1 MALSRKEMHRRGYKD
16 DDIELASK
24 VSSNEHR
31 LGFAPDG
38 GPPRSVGQILGKHGT
53 RRRKTDPVDL
63 TPRQLRKH
71 GRLGAAA
78 LLADQEALTGS
89 DAVRQLEI
97 RMTANK
103 LKELAEQPEKPE
115 FDFFKGNWSV
125 AEEYHDTIRDR
136 IHALPLTPAK
146 RAMAIMVMAEI
157 IRWLPWEG
165 SACTKTAAEI
175 QDLLK
180 IRQADV
186 SCAIK
191 TLEQIGAVHRVTKG
205 RTKLIYVNP
214 EGAYRGNVNKHVEA
228 VDRYKAEVFDLQA
241 EREKRP

>member
-1 MALSRKEMHRRGYKD
+1 MALSRKELYRRGYKD

-38 GPPRSVGQILGKHGT
+38 GPPRSVGQILGKHGA

-78 LLADQEALTGS
+78 LLADQEALTES
-89 DAVRQLEI
+89 DAVRRLEI

-103 LKELAEQPEKPE
+103 LKELAEQPEKLE

-125 AEEYHDTIRDR
+125 ADQYYDVIRDR
-136 IHALPLTPAK
+136 IQALPMSASRRLAAIAVLT
-146 RAMAIMVMAEI
+146 EI

-165 SACTKTAAEI
+165 AACTKTAAEI

-180 IRQADV
+180 VQQADV
-186 SCAIK
+186 SRAIK
-191 TLEQIGAVHRVTKG
+191 TLEEVGAVRRVVKG
-205 RTKLIYVNP
+205 RTKIIYVNP

>member
-1 MALSRKEMHRRGYKD
+1 MALSRKELFRRGYKEQ
-16 DDIELASK
+16 DIELASK
-24 VSSNEHR
+24 VSSHEHR
-31 LGFAPDG
+31 IGFAPDG
-38 GPPRSVGQILGKHGT
+38 GPPGSVGQILGKHGT

-78 LLADQEALTGS
+78 LLADQEALTEP
-89 DAVRQLEI
+89 DVVRQLEI

-103 LKELAEQPEKPE
+103 LKELAKKPEKLE

-186 SCAIK
+186 SHAIK
-191 TLEQIGAVHRVTKG
+191 TLEEVGAVHRVTKG

-214 EGAYRGNVNKHVEA
+214 EGAYRGNVHNHLEA
-228 VDRYKAEVFDLQA
+228 VERYKAEVFDLHTG
-241 EREKRP
+241 EKRP